1 MKTINGY
8 SSTKSPMLPQQNQGY
23 LGYLTSKQLLQLNK
37 LKKERDESDRESFVS
52 GHSKNRR
59 SKLRQDLIR
68 REFSKS
74 FS

>member
-8 SSTKSPMLPQQNQGY
+8 SSGKPPMLPQQNQGY

-52 GHSKNRR
+52 GHSKGRR
-59 SKLRQDLIR
+59 TKLRQD
-68 REFSKS
+68 FM
-74 FS
+74 